1 MNLKPIFF
9 AVFLAPCFFLSA
21 LQPVSAADWRPA
33 GNSHFDASRITRVSP
48 SLIRVW
54 EKAVYP
60 KEILLQIEKM
70 TGLDYSRYAYSID
83 LRQVDCKKRLLG
95 GLNNTD
101 YDTSGSVIR
110 TEKFKKA
117 IMNETPPGSGGE
129 AFVTAVCNYANKDA
143 KKKKK

>member
-1 MNLKPIFF
+1 MNLKPIFL
-9 AVFLAPCFFLSA
+9 AIFLVPCFFLNG

-60 KEILLQIEKM
+60 KELLLQIQKM
-70 TGLDYSRYAYSID
+70 TGLDYSRYVYSVD

-101 YDTSGSVIR
+101 YDSNGNVIR
-110 TEKFKKA
+110 TEKFKKV
-117 IMNETPPGSGGE
+117 IMNEIPPGSGGE
-129 AFVTAVCNYANKDA
+129 AFVTAVCDFVNKQG
-143 KKKKK
+143 KGKTK

>member
-1 MNLKPIFF
+1 
-9 AVFLAPCFFLSA
+9 
-21 LQPVSAADWRPA
+21 
-33 GNSHFDASRITRVSP
+33 
-48 SLIRVW
+48 
-54 EKAVYP
+54 
-60 KEILLQIEKM
+60 M